1 MGLVSS
7 QVLILAPK
15 VVDVGLL
22 YGPEGVV
29 AYLGYIMDEPC
40 PQIQHWALAVTR
52 LLGVWLP
59 ALCLMGGSMSGVKF
73 PKRFVVIIFRA
84 TPTEECLLA
93 QQYKF
98 IISCE

>member
-7 QVLILAPK
+7 QVLILAPP

-40 PQIQHWALAVTR
+40 PQIQHWALGRDSLIRGMVT
-52 LLGVWLP
+52 
-59 ALCLMGGSMSGVKF
+59 GSMLDGRVNVWGEVSKKV
-73 PKRFVVIIFRA
+73 
-84 TPTEECLLA
+84 CSDHL
-93 QQYKF
+93 
-98 IISCE
+98 